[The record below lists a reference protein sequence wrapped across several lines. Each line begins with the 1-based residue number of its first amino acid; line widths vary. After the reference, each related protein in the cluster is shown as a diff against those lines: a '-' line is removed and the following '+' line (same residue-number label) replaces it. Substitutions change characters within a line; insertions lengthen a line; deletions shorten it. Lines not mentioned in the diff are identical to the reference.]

1 MAIIIN
7 SESGT
12 VDTSK
17 LPSGFSYSSKS
28 GAESVSPKNQAWE
41 EIMENLTKDQAELKV
56 KLTQYKENI
65 DTYQQ
70 ELKRATNRN
79 IEIISIFATVIALII
94 IDAHIISSVTSFFAA
109 ICLIIG
115 LACVL
120 AIFAIIIHYLFN
132 EKPNDKIVNNSWLPF
147 VILLLLLIAGVIS
160 EGVNGKFDKLNLQ
173 SFRDSTKIAPPPSYL
188 EIRPLENNTH

>member
-1 MAIIIN
+1 
-7 SESGT
+7 
-12 VDTSK
+12 
-17 LPSGFSYSSKS
+17 
-28 GAESVSPKNQAWE
+28 
-41 EIMENLTKDQAELKV
+41 MENLAKDQAELKV

-79 IEIISIFATVIALII
+79 IEIISIFATVI